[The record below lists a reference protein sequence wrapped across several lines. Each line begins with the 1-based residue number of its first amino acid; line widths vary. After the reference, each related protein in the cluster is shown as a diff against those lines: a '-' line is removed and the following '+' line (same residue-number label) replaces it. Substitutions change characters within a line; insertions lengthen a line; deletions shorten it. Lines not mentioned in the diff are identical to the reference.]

1 MTYNA
6 FEQYKQNTVLTA
18 TPEELTLM
26 LYEGA
31 IKFINIGKI
40 CIQNGEIQK
49 AHEAIIRAQ
58 DIIIELIS
66 SLDMKY
72 EISKNL
78 KNLYDFMMNRLV
90 DANISKSSQP
100 LDEVLGLM
108 TELRDTWK
116 EAIKKVKKSR
126 YHK

>member
-1 MTYNA
+1 
-6 FEQYKQNTVLTA
+6 
-18 TPEELTLM
+18 
-26 LYEGA
+26 
-31 IKFINIGKI
+31 
-40 CIQNGEIQK
+40 
-49 AHEAIIRAQ
+49 
-58 DIIIELIS
+58 
-66 SLDMKY
+66 
-72 EISKNL
+72 
-78 KNLYDFMMNRLV
+78 MMNRLV

>member
-6 FEQYKQNTVLTA
+6 FDQYKQNTVFTA

-26 LYEGA
+26 LYDGA

-40 CIQNGEIQK
+40 CIQNGEVQK
-49 AHEAIIRAQ
+49 AHEAIIRTQ
-58 DIIIELIS
+58 DIITELIS

-78 KNLYDFMMNRLV
+78 KDLYDFMMNRLI
-90 DANISKSSQP
+90 DANIRKSLQP

-116 EAIKKVKKSR
+116 EAVKEVKKSR